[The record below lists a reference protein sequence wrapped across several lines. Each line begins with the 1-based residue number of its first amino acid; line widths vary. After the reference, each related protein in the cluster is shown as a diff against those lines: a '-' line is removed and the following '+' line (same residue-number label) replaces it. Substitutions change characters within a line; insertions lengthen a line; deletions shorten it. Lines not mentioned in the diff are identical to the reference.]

1 MYIDTSLVI
10 LTRTVKTDRNEFS
23 SSASQRSKQ
32 ITPRME
38 YIQIEE
44 SMKNH
49 VIPTQKTTKNEK
61 KVKKKN
67 YKTQRS
73 NDRRLLSENPNLKPW
88 IIWQRAP
95 DLQISGLRGKVEWA
109 VQEVVGWLW
118 KRLKTEEVE
127 AMIGLLS

>member
-1 MYIDTSLVI
+1 
-10 LTRTVKTDRNEFS
+10 
-23 SSASQRSKQ
+23 
-32 ITPRME
+32 ME

-44 SMKNH
+44 SIEEPCNSNTENH
-49 VIPTQKTTKNEK
+49 QKREKVFKKITTKP
-61 KVKKKN
+61 
-67 YKTQRS
+67 

-95 DLQISGLRGKVEWA
+95 DLQISGLRRKVEWA

-118 KRLKTEEVE
+118 KRLTTVEVE